1 MKINSV
7 NLEVTAV
14 RRSQYPTDNKPEF
27 LLVGRSNVGKSSL
40 INTLCNKKSLARVS
54 SNPGKTITL
63 NYYIIDNSFYLV
75 DVPGYGFANRSKD
88 MKALFGQY
96 IDDYLNK
103 NKNIKMC
110 FLLVDTK
117 VGATQDDVLM
127 YDYLKFLNLPITVVT
142 TKCDKIGKTLYF
154 RHEKNIKEKLQD
166 ANIIMTSTASKYGI
180 EKLKLI
186 FEEQKND

>member
-1 MKINSV
+1 MFKTSEFITSAT
-7 NLEVTAV
+7 NLKQ
-14 RRSQYPTDNKPEF
+14 SPNKDNFNEYVF
-27 LLVGRSNVGKSSL
+27 LGRSNVGKSSL

-127 YDYLKFLNLPITVVT
+127 YEYLKFLNLPITVVT

>member
-1 MKINSV
+1 MFKTSEFITSAT
-7 NLEVTAV
+7 NLKQ
-14 RRSQYPTDNKPEF
+14 SPNKDNLSEYVF
-27 LLVGRSNVGKSSL
+27 LGRSNVGKSSL

-117 VGATQDDVLM
+117 VGATADDVLM
-127 YDYLKFLNLPITVVT
+127 YNYLKFLNLPITVVT

-154 RHEKNIKEKLQD
+154 RHEKNIKEKLED

-180 EKLKLI
+180 EKLKLV
-186 FEEQKND
+186 FEQQND

>member
-1 MKINSV
+1 
-7 NLEVTAV
+7 
-14 RRSQYPTDNKPEF
+14 
-27 LLVGRSNVGKSSL
+27 
-40 INTLCNKKSLARVS
+40 
-54 SNPGKTITL
+54 
-63 NYYIIDNSFYLV
+63 
-75 DVPGYGFANRSKD
+75 

-154 RHEKNIKEKLQD
+154 RHEKNIREKLQD